1 MHVVNARASINDA
14 ELTPESTVADG
25 EEVDASL
32 QRLALEIRIGV
43 SHGDAVKVDDGDVVD
58 GGRIADDG
66 LQQRLQSGIRL
77 QAIGDE
83 FLRVIRSGW
92 KQLVGG
98 VTGVAQG
105 IAGEE
110 VDLVGDEVAVLISLG
125 HSLLEHLGNVDVR
138 KKGNQGQHQSTDGE
152 HELGL

>member
-14 ELTPESTVADG
+14 KLAPEATVADG
-25 EEVDASL
+25 EEIDTSL
-32 QRLALEIRIGV
+32 QWLALEIRIGV
-43 SHGDAVKVDDGDVVD
+43 SHGDAVKIDDGDVVD

-83 FLRVIRSGW
+83 LLRVISDWW

-98 VTGVAQG
+98 VAGVAQCV
-105 IAGEE
+105 AREE
-110 VDLVGDEVAVLISLG
+110 VDLVSDEVAVLISLG
-125 HSLLEHLGNVDVR
+125 HPLLEHLGNVDVR